1 MTAVD
6 APINAI
12 ESVTF
17 NLYRDV
23 HKGIRKDLFSLV
35 DQAGAVDPS
44 FRSGRVDVAEHLGRT
59 VNLLTI
65 HAHHEDTSVG
75 PVIERNLPDL
85 AAEIVHDH
93 EKLEARLV
101 DLQAMAGD
109 AVDASANA
117 QREAMYRLY
126 VELASFTSAYLAHQD
141 LEERVVMPAVE
152 KAIGLEAV
160 IGIHGQIIGSL
171 TPEEMAM
178 SLSLMFP
185 AMNIDDRS
193 ELLGGMRAN
202 APAEV
207 FEGVWGLTGSVLAPP
222 DFTALGNRL
231 EIAA

>member
-6 APINAI
+6 APIKAI

-35 DQAGAVDPS
+35 DRAGSVDPS
-44 FRSGRVDVAEHLGRT
+44 FRSGRLDVAEHLNRT
-59 VNLLTI
+59 VSLLTI
-65 HAHHEDTSVG
+65 HAHHEDAAVG
-75 PVIERNLPDL
+75 PVLEREVPAL
-85 AAEIVHDH
+85 AEEIVSDH
-93 EKLEARLV
+93 ERLDARLV

-109 AVDASANA
+109 AVDASAST

-126 VELASFTSAYLAHQD
+126 VELAAFTSSYLAHQD

-152 KAIGLEAV
+152 KAVGLEAV
-160 IGIHGQIIGSL
+160 LGIHGQIIGSL
-171 TPEEMAM
+171 SPEEMAM

-207 FEGVWGLTGSVLAPP
+207 FEGVWGLTGSVLTST